1 MHMTMTR
8 LIRLLIKESVM
19 ELREGFVDDVLGGV
33 SRSMENDDSLN
44 TLQGR
49 EYEANLRND
58 IPELR
63 DYALV
68 DYLPLNAKKE
78 RWTFDVETSRGL
90 LNTIAI
96 THILGETS
104 YWKFVFGVAEQSME
118 RMTPTVGY
126 KTDLMGYSDMI
137 EKVNSD
143 WQQWG

>member
-33 SRSMENDDSLN
+33 SRSIEGDDSLN
-44 TLQGR
+44 VLQGR
-49 EYEANLRND
+49 KYEANLRND

-68 DYLPLNAKKE
+68 DYLPLSATKE

-90 LNTIAI
+90 LNTITV
-96 THILGETS
+96 THLLGDTS

-126 KTDLMGYSDMI
+126 KTDLMGYADMV
-137 EKVNSD
+137 EKVNAD
-143 WQQWG
+143 WREWG

>member
-1 MHMTMTR
+1 M
-8 LIRLLIKESVM
+8 
-19 ELREGFVDDVLGGV
+19 
-33 SRSMENDDSLN
+33 
-44 TLQGR
+44 
-49 EYEANLRND
+49 
-58 IPELR
+58 R

-68 DYLPLNAKKE
+68 DYLPLNATKE

-90 LNTIAI
+90 LNTIAV

-126 KTDLMGYSDMI
+126 KTDLMGYSDMV